1 MAKKTSAQRSSGPYP
16 LNIREEELK
25 NKVAHDYFGDYDTT
39 KIIGNID
46 FCIAKVT
53 EKTKGE
59 QQTFFEDLYEVQSLF
74 WAEAKKGAKKDVF
87 ESLVQLILTIGK
99 SRVYENRL
107 PPLFLGAFD
116 AEKIVFIPYLSIAG
130 VFVQNDFNW
139 NVTPSDHKTKEFQ
152 QVYRTVKIDLANNA
166 RLFHFGEDD
175 SQLRKF
181 IKANFKLGRSGV
193 QSINITKNNFTT
205 IYLKWLKHVKPTIDI
220 DWDKAKK
227 NGILDADF
235 YLADLLSKDNESI
248 KDSLNVLLHSD
259 HYVMN
264 RGVDEMGLKLTSTI
278 AFSDNQKAYREFWN
292 VYNRPPRKE
301 FWDYIVQRRDLL
313 TPQDVRE
320 RKGSFFT
327 PQQWVELSQ
336 QYLADVLG
344 ENWQD
349 EYYVWDCAAG
359 TGNLLAGLTNK
370 YNIWAST
377 LDQADVDVM
386 YDRIDNGANLL
397 KSHVFQFD
405 FLNDDFDSD
414 KVPADLKNILS
425 DPKKRKKLVIY
436 INPPYAEATTAT
448 TVTKTG
454 SNKAGVAITNKTYEK
469 YKNIIGKAT
478 NEIFAQFLIRMCCE
492 LQRCK
497 IANFATLK
505 ALCAFNFAEFRN
517 IYQAKLEKLFLVPAK
532 TFDNVKGAFPI
543 GFHIWDSD
551 KKEQFTKIVA
561 DVYNADGSFYCNKNI
576 MVDNE
581 KQESINRWMKKND
594 TETENIIGY
603 MENPTPDFQ
612 NNKFLCIINNEGTR
626 HNNYSA
632 INQNS
637 IITNSI
643 YFSVRQ
649 CIPADWL
656 NDRDQFLFPNDGWE
670 KDSEF
675 QTDCLIYTLFH
686 GQNRITTTQG
696 VNHWI
701 PFSEQEVDARDTFAS
716 HFMTD
721 FLSGKIATESQD
733 GGLFASAQKPKKIKL
748 KYSSEA
754 KAVLK
759 AGRELWRYYHESAA
773 KSKYNVNASLYD
785 IKEYFQGRNDKGKM
799 NNSSADERYNELIG
813 NLRSALKDL
822 AKQIEPKVYEYG
834 FLRE

>member
-1 MAKKTSAQRSSGPYP
+1 MAKKTSAQRGSGPYP

-25 NKVAHDYFGDYDTT
+25 NKVAQDYFGDYDTT

-59 QQTFFEDLYEVQSLF
+59 QQTFFEELNEVQSLF

-99 SRVYENRL
+99 SRVYDHRL

-175 SQLRKF
+175 TQLRKF
-181 IKANFKLGRSGV
+181 IKANFKLGRTGV

-370 YNIWAST
+370 YHIWAST
-377 LDQADVDVM
+377 LDQQDVDVM
-386 YDRIDNGANLL
+386 CDRIDNGANLL

-436 INPPYAEATTAT
+436 INPPYAEAAT
-448 TVTKTG
+448 TRTKTG
-454 SNKAGVAITNKTYEK
+454 TGDNKTGVAAHALNKK
-469 YKNIIGKAT
+469 YKPRIGAAV
-478 NEIFAQFLIRMCCE
+478 NELFALFLIRIYDEIPGCVIGQFSKLKH
-492 LQRCK
+492 LQ
-497 IANFATLK
+497 APNFKAFRKTFKGALK
-505 ALCAFNFAEFRN
+505 EC
-517 IYQAKLEKLFLVPAK
+517 FLVPAD
-532 TFDNVKGAFPI
+532 TFDNVKGKFPI
-543 GFHIWDSD
+543 GFFIWQLQDEVFSS
-551 KKEQFTKIVA
+551 TIA
-561 DVYNADGSFYCNKNI
+561 DVYDSKGDLLDKKTIFANDDVRFLMDWIRQFYDKTGERLAYCRYLGS
-576 MVDNE
+576 
-581 KQESINRWMKKND
+581 
-594 TETENIIGY
+594 
-603 MENPTPDFQ
+603 DFQ
-612 NNKFLCIINNEGTR
+612 NNNGVFLTLKPSPNDLNQVKGNWITATNTMQFCVYFATRLCIEST
-626 HNNYSA
+626 
-632 INQNS
+632 
-637 IITNSI
+637 
-643 YFSVRQ
+643 
-649 CIPADWL
+649 WL

-670 KDSEF
+670 TDSEF
-675 QTDCLIYTLFH
+675 QTDCLVYTLFH
-686 GQNRITTTQG
+686 GQNRITSAQG

-701 PFSEQEVDARDTFAS
+701 PFSEQDVDARDTFAS

-721 FLSGKIATESQD
+721 FLSGKITTESQD
-733 GGLFASAQKPKKIKL
+733 GGLFASAQKPKKVKL

-759 AGRELWRYYHESAA
+759 AGRELWRYYHSTAA

-799 NNSSADERYNELIG
+799 NNSSSDERYNELIG
-813 NLRSALKDL
+813 KLRSALKDL

-834 FLRE
+834 FLRK